1 MHKTHDR
8 MIEQHFRAYIA
19 HNFTYVFAHIRL
31 VTVDLT
37 FPAGG
42 FLFLKRTVLQA
53 FKGILKKFTAFSAE
67 VLSGPVVVAAIN
79 INHCLDSSSFAPY
92 AFVGKHNIALVLS

>member
-1 MHKTHDR
+1 M
-8 MIEQHFRAYIA
+8 
-19 HNFTYVFAHIRL
+19 
-31 VTVDLT
+31 DLT

-53 FKGILKKFTAFSAE
+53 FKGILKQFTAFSAQ
-67 VLSGPVVVAAIN
+67 VLSGSVVVAAKN
-79 INHCLDSSSFAPY
+79 MDHCLDSSSFAPY